1 VVIGLK
7 IVTLQQT
14 SWVMY
19 TEQIRKYEQVRDKY
33 QQKIVAPMSRE
44 EYFEYAEVL
53 FSAHSCA
60 IEGNSFSVGDTR
72 ELKEKGLG
80 MIPRDKS
87 LYEAFEILDH
97 FCAFEYMMKSAQEK
111 VPLNE
116 ALLKEINRLC
126 TLHTLTYRVPEAVPG
141 EYTTCDM
148 AAGDTL
154 FGDHK
159 QLIARLPSLLTST
172 EEALAKG
179 IHPMIVAAR
188 FHGFYEYLHPFR
200 DGNGRTGRLL
210 SNFILQRMG
219 YPLVIIPIEHRESYL
234 TALRMI
240 RQEGTDEHL
249 IHLFFEVAINN
260 MQSAIKQ
267 KESNSIRF
275 NSFLF

>member
-1 VVIGLK
+1 
-7 IVTLQQT
+7 
-14 SWVMY
+14 MFA
-19 TEQIRKYEQVRDKY
+19 EQIRKYEETRAKY
-33 QQKIVAPMSRE
+33 QKVVVAPMSE
-44 EYFEYAEVL
+44 SDYFQYAEVL

-60 IEGNSFSVGDTR
+60 IEGNSFSVNDTR

-97 FCAFEYMMKSAQEK
+97 FCAFEYMMDAASKK
-111 VPLNE
+111 LPLNE

-126 TLHTLTYRVPEAVPG
+126 TQHTLTYRVPDAIPG

-154 FGDHK
+154 FGDHEK
-159 QLIARLPSLLTST
+159 LIARIPSLLKST
-172 EEALAKG
+172 EEAVARG
-179 IHPMIVAAR
+179 IHPIIVAAR

-200 DGNGRTGRLL
+200 DGNGRTGRLV

-219 YPLVIIPIEHRESYL
+219 HPLVIISLEQRESYL

-240 RQEGTDEHL
+240 REEGTDEHL
-249 IHLFFEVAINN
+249 IHLFFDLAITN
-260 MQSAIKQ
+260 MQAAIRQ
-267 KESNSIRF
+267 KESNTISF
-275 NSFLF
+275 KSFLF

>member
-1 VVIGLK
+1 
-7 IVTLQQT
+7 
-14 SWVMY
+14 MY
-19 TEQIRKYEQVRDKY
+19 TEQIRKYEDLRAKY
-33 QQKIVAPMSRE
+33 QKVVVAPMSE
-44 EYFEYAEVL
+44 TEYFKYAEVL

-60 IEGNSFSVGDTR
+60 IEGNSFSVNDTR

-97 FCAFEYMMKSAQEK
+97 FCAFEYMMEAASNKL
-111 VPLNE
+111 PLNE
-116 ALLKEINRLC
+116 ALLKETNRLC
-126 TLHTLTYRVPEAVPG
+126 TLHTLTYRAPDATPG

-154 FGDHK
+154 FGDHE
-159 QLIARLPSLLTST
+159 QLIARVPSLLRST
-172 EEALAKG
+172 EEALTRG
-179 IHPMIVAAR
+179 VHPMIVAAR

-219 YPLVIIPIEHRESYL
+219 HPLLIIPLEQRESYL
-234 TALRMI
+234 SALRMI

-249 IHLFFEVAINN
+249 IHFFFDLAITS
-260 MQSAIKQ
+260 MQEAIRQ
-267 KESNSIRF
+267 KESNTITF
-275 NSFLF
+275 KSFLF

>member
-1 VVIGLK
+1 
-7 IVTLQQT
+7 
-14 SWVMY
+14 MY
-19 TEQIRKYEQVRDKY
+19 TELIRKYEDLRAKY
-33 QQKIVAPMSRE
+33 QKVVVAPMSE
-44 EYFEYAEVL
+44 TEYFKYVEVL

-60 IEGNSFSVGDTR
+60 IEGNSFSVNDTR

-97 FCAFEYMMKSAQEK
+97 FCAFEYMMEAASNKL
-111 VPLNE
+111 PLDE
-116 ALLKEINRLC
+116 SLLKETNRLC
-126 TLHTLTYRVPEAVPG
+126 TLHTLTYRAPDATPG

-154 FGDHK
+154 FGDHE
-159 QLIARLPSLLTST
+159 QLIARVPSLLRST
-172 EEALAKG
+172 EEALTRG
-179 IHPMIVAAR
+179 VHPMIVAAR

-219 YPLVIIPIEHRESYL
+219 HPLLIIPLEQRESYL
-234 TALRMI
+234 AALRMI

-249 IHLFFEVAINN
+249 IHFFFDLAITN
-260 MQSAIKQ
+260 MQAAIRQ
-267 KESNSIRF
+267 KESNTISF
-275 NSFLF
+275 KSFLF